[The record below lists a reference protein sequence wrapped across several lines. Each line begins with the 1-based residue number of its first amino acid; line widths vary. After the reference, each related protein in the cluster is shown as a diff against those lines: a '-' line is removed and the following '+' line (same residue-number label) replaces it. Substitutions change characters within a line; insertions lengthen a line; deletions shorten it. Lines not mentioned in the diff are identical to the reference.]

1 MQKEAVENVEIKNLK
16 ELVPTYAQV
25 QDFLDVLKIIDAYRK
40 YAKNYDFAVKLYR
53 LLGLKIGKYRKM
65 TVDALELSKGDIV
78 VELGCGTGLNFSLV
92 LDAIGPDG
100 KLIGVDITDKMLDQA
115 RKRVKENG
123 WRNVELVQSDITEY
137 KFPDELDGI
146 FATGAL
152 QYSPQYDKII
162 KRGHDALK
170 TGKNFVVLDF
180 KMSQDSA
187 RIFAPILLFFTKPFE
202 AKKKYLERC
211 AWNSIEKYFE
221 KTSYL
226 EGWGGF
232 LYLSV
237 GKKLMIET
245 WY

>member
-1 MQKEAVENVEIKNLK
+1 MQKEAGKNIGVK
-16 ELVPTYAQV
+16 KTSQ
-25 QDFLDVLKIIDAYRK
+25 IIQAYRK
-40 YAKNYDFAVKLYR
+40 YAKNYDLAVKLYR
-53 LLGLKIGKYRKM
+53 LLGIKIGKYRKM

-78 VELGCGTGLNFSLV
+78 VELGCGTGLNFPLV

-123 WRNVELVQSDITEY
+123 WKNVELVQSDIAEY
-137 KFPDELDGI
+137 KFPEGLDGI

-152 QYSPQYDKII
+152 SYSPQYYKII
-162 KRGHDALK
+162 KRGYDALK
-170 TGKNFVVLDF
+170 TGKNFVLLDF
-180 KMSQDSA
+180 KMSQGPA
-187 RIFAPILLFFTKPFE
+187 RIFAPILLYSTKLFAVDKE
-202 AKKKYLERC
+202 YLEHR
-211 AWNSIEKYFE
+211 AWKSIEKYFD

-237 GKKLMIET
+237 GKKI
-245 WY
+245 